1 MNLNTLKLLLAAA
14 IGVNASL
21 VDVLDFQSINSQLRE
36 EQRDLQGICDTILRN
51 VPIFRGCTCQLQFL
65 QNTATISC
73 DDKCQG
79 CSRTEDVCVVGSFDA
94 TIAVATLE
102 VQRVV
107 FRVEHSGEDSSQ
119 RTLRLE
125 IVEGANPSCSTFI
138 NNVKC
143 SSCTL
148 STSNIDLSANCI
160 DAVHDCRNIGF
171 GRVDGCDLTA
181 LEALPSENPFSVL
194 TSDVLFP
201 LETCLAQDDAP
212 APAPVRAP
220 VPVPAPVRAPVPVPA
235 PVRAPVPVPAPARAP
250 VPAPVRAPVP
260 APVRAPVP
268 VPTPVR
274 APVPAPVRA
283 PVPVPA
289 PVRAPVPAPVRVPA
303 PTPTLSGIPPKKTPP
318 TSKEK
323 DQLKLFNFDADRG
336 GLKRKLKSARG

>member
-1 MNLNTLKLLLAAA
+1 MNLNTLKLLLVAA
-14 IGVNASL
+14 IAVNASL
-21 VDVLDFQSINSQLRE
+21 VDVVDFESINSQLQE
-36 EQRDLQGICDTILRN
+36 EPRDLQGICAAILRN
-51 VPIFRGCTCQLQFL
+51 VPIFNGCTCELQFI

-73 DDKCQG
+73 DDRCQG
-79 CSRTEDVCVVGSFDA
+79 CSQTEDVCVVGSFDA

-102 VQRVV
+102 VQKVI
-107 FRVEHSGEDSSQ
+107 FRVEHSGDDSSK

-125 IVEGANPSCSTFI
+125 IVEGSNPSCSTFI

-181 LEALPSENPFSVL
+181 LRALPSENPFSVL
-194 TSDVLFP
+194 RSDILFP
-201 LETCLAQDDAP
+201 LETCLAQDG

-220 VPVPAPVRAPVPVPA
+220 VPVPVPVRAPVPAPVRAPVPVPVRAPVPA
-235 PVRAPVPVPAPARAP
+235 PVRAPVPAPVRAP

-268 VPTPVR
+268 VRP
-274 APVPAPVRA
+274 
-283 PVPVPA
+283 
-289 PVRAPVPAPVRVPA
+289 PVPAPVRVP
-303 PTPTLSGIPPKKTPP
+303 TLPGIPPKKTPP
-318 TSKEK
+318 DNKDK
-323 DQLKLFNFDADRG
+323 DQLKLSQFDADRG

>member
-1 MNLNTLKLLLAAA
+1 MNLNTLKLLFAAT
-14 IGVNASL
+14 IGANASL
-21 VDVLDFQSINSQLRE
+21 VDVIDFKSINSQLQN

-51 VPIFRGCTCQLQFL
+51 VPIFKGCTCELQFL

-94 TIAVATLE
+94 TIAVTTLE
-102 VQRVV
+102 VQRVA
-107 FRVEHSGEDSSQ
+107 FRVEHSGDDSSQ

-125 IVEGANPSCSTFI
+125 IVEGANPGCSTFI

-148 STSNIDLSANCI
+148 STTNIDLSANCI

-181 LEALPSENPFSVL
+181 LRALPSENPFSVL

-201 LETCLAQDDAP
+201 LETCLAQDGAP
-212 APAPVRAP
+212 A
-220 VPVPAPVRAPVPVPA
+220 
-235 PVRAPVPVPAPARAP
+235 
-250 VPAPVRAPVP
+250 PAPVRAPVP
-260 APVRAPVP
+260 APVRV
-268 VPTPVR
+268 
-274 APVPAPVRA
+274 

-289 PVRAPVPAPVRVPA
+289 PVRPPVPAPVRVPA

-318 TSKEK
+318 TNKEK